1 MTALWTRR
9 RAESFDALLGGG
21 RLDGDGVDA
30 IDGHTAELL
39 ELVGALRSV
48 PSTEAR
54 PEFVTSLRERLMVAA
69 ETELTPVP
77 AGPGRD
83 VARLTIKPA
92 KTRRERRVS
101 LALGTAAII
110 GATTS
115 MAVASQG
122 AIPGDAL
129 YPLKRAIENTQAGFS
144 VGDDAKGEQL
154 LGNASGR
161 LDEIDELTSRSDPDA
176 ALVTQTL
183 DTFSDQAS
191 EAGGLLIADYQ
202 EHGDEGSIQ
211 QLHQFAFDSVEALSS
226 LEASIPASAHDA
238 LLNAARTVF
247 ALDSAAVQACPQCG
261 DGLTEAPAQLL
272 AGATTGVDQTTATE
286 AGAPLPGTGTASDG
300 VKASEHPQSGGK
312 DNGRPS
318 AVNPPASPVTIP
330 STAPSSSSDDNAGDL
345 GDALPTLGTQTG
357 NGQGGQGG
365 HHGGKGKG
373 DLGPVTG
380 TVTDTV
386 NDVVDG
392 VVEGVNGLL
401 NGLSGGQTG
410 P

>member
-9 RAESFDALLGGG
+9 RAESFDALLGGA
-21 RLDGDGVDA
+21 RLDGDDV
-30 IDGHTAELL
+30 DGHTAELL

-48 PSTEAR
+48 PAAEAR
-54 PEFVTSLRERLMVAA
+54 PEFVTSLREQLMVAA
-69 ETELTPVP
+69 ETELTAVPV
-77 AGPGRD
+77 GRGHD
-83 VARLTIKPA
+83 VARLTLKPTR
-92 KTRRERRVS
+92 TRRERRVG
-101 LALGTAAII
+101 LALGAAAIL

-115 MAVASQG
+115 MAVASQS

-144 VGDDAKGEQL
+144 VGDDAKGTTIL
-154 LGNASGR
+154 DNASGR
-161 LDEIDELTSRSDPDA
+161 LDEIDELTSQSDPDGT
-176 ALVTQTL
+176 LVAETL
-183 DTFSDQAS
+183 NTFSDQAS

-202 EHGDEGSIQ
+202 EHGDEGSIA
-211 QLHQFAFDSVEALSS
+211 QLHQFAFASVDALSS

-238 LLNAARTVF
+238 LLNAAQTVF
-247 ALDSAAVQACPQCG
+247 ALDLAAVQACPQCG
-261 DGLTEAPAQLL
+261 DGLTETPAQLL
-272 AGATTGVDQTTATE
+272 AGATTGVDQSTGTE

-300 VKASEHPQSGGK
+300 VKPNEHPQSGGK

-318 AVNPPASPVTIP
+318 AVDPPASPVTVP
-330 STAPSSSSDDNAGDL
+330 STAPSSSSDDDDAEDL
-345 GDALPTLGTQTG
+345 GNALPTLGTQTG
-357 NGQGGQGG
+357 TGQGGQNG
-365 HHGGKGKG
+365 HHGGKGRG